1 MKWSLTDTMWEVTSL
16 LLREIALLTVGR
28 LLFFTFGFESERPWQ
43 FVLFMMAF
51 FAPEYLLELLWQK
64 DFGLG
69 PAKYGDQGGAAPGI
83 SGCDVRIF
91 NRADADFA
99 AAQSAR
105 HPHQGAGG
113 LRLCCLSGRQRAA
126 GQDVETMASKK
137 QGIIS
142 LLFSF
147 IGEKVCAPC
156 AAR

>member
-51 FAPEYLLELLWQK
+51 LLLNISLNF
-64 DFGLG
+64 FGKKILG
-69 PAKYGDQGGAAPGI
+69 WVQQNMGI
-83 SGCDVRIF
+83 REEQHLAF
-91 NRADADFA
+91 LDAMYEFLI
-99 AAQSAR
+99 
-105 HPHQGAGG
+105 AGG